1 VGNEIKLKRGAIV
14 KKQNVLRM
22 CFSMVFMVA
31 FIICSSNLPAAEK
44 NPEQKTSREGLAE
57 GLEDSLGMPVLKG
70 DLWQKMTHDSKV
82 AFVWGFGHVV
92 SIERYLMEKY
102 PELQRESFVAKVV
115 EGMADTP
122 MNEVIDRVDRYYVMH
137 PDQIENPV
145 TSVLWDTIIKPNI
158 KTGIAGRPL
167 EKRS

>member
-1 VGNEIKLKRGAIV
+1 V

-22 CFSMVFMVA
+22 CFSMVLMVA
-31 FIICSSNLPAAEK
+31 FIICSSNLLAAEK
-44 NPEQKTSREGLAE
+44 NLEQKASREGLAE
-57 GLEDSLGMPVLKG
+57 GLEDSLGMPVLNG
-70 DLWQKMTHDSKV
+70 DLWKKMTHDSKV

-137 PDQIENPV
+137 PDQIEMPV